1 MISCLPQGPHGTPGG
16 VGQPGPV
23 GEKGE
28 DGEAGDPG
36 TVGEPGIAG
45 EKGDVGEKG
54 DSGPPGAAGPP
65 GPRGTPGEDGP
76 KGNPGPIGF
85 PGDSGS
91 PGEPGVNVTR
101 FSRTSWTEG
110 EFSTFMHVV
119 YVAICIFVFN
129 RSHDLFQGHVGTAG
143 KEGKQGMKGVK
154 GTPGTPGLV
163 GKTGPVGPQGQP
175 GRLGPEGLRGIPG
188 PAGEQGLTGPP
199 GQIGPPGPIGPPGL
213 PGLKGDTG
221 NKGDKGHGGLIG
233 LIGPPG
239 EHGEKGD
246 RGLPGN
252 EGTQGTKGDEGITG
266 SPGPTGPPGP
276 PGLSVIPPLC
286 SFFPCQL
293 LLTFWCYLQGPPATM
308 IQPLPIREG
317 RRKRRRH
324 SNQAQ
329 VEGGDE
335 DVHLDIEELLQGD
348 QPLED
353 AEGMEEVF
361 ATLSSM
367 KTEVELMRRPL
378 GTFESPARTCKEL
391 MMIRPDYKDGDY
403 WIDPNQGCY
412 RDSIKVYC
420 NFTADGETC
429 LYPDKKIEMVKLAAW
444 NKEKPRS
451 WYSKYR
457 KGKQFSYNDRDGNP
471 VHVVQLT
478 FLKLLSATA
487 KQSFTY
493 TCQNSAGWFDSTSH
507 SYQHALRF
515 RGSNDEEMTQAKSS
529 FVNVV
534 HDGCQFRKG
543 QERTVLEIDSPSSE
557 LLPIMDVAPSDFGNS
572 NQKFGFQV
580 GRVCFNG

>member
-1 MISCLPQGPHGTPGG
+1 QGPPGQHGPRGPQGPIGG
-16 VGQPGPV
+16 EVDFLCV
-23 GEKGE
+23 IGE

-36 TVGEPGIAG
+36 SVGELGTAG
-45 EKGDVGEKG
+45 AKGDVGEKG

-76 KGNPGPIGF
+76 KGNLGPIGF
-85 PGDSGS
+85 PGDSG
-91 PGEPGVNVTR
+91 PPGEAGVNGVDGAPGPKGDNGEPGK
-101 FSRTSWTEG
+101 SGPPGASG
-110 EFSTFMHVV
+110 EPGPSGPPG
-119 YVAICIFVFN
+119 
-129 RSHDLFQGHVGTAG
+129 RRGHVGAAG
-143 KEGKQGMKGVK
+143 KEGKQGMKGAK
-154 GTPGTPGLV
+154 GTTGTQGPV
-163 GKTGPVGPQGQP
+163 GKTGPVGPQGHP
-175 GRLGPEGLRGIPG
+175 GRSGPEGFRGIPG
-188 PAGEQGLTGPP
+188 PAGEQGLNGPP
-199 GQIGPPGPIGPPGL
+199 GQTGPPGPIGPPGL
-213 PGLKGDTG
+213 PGLKGDPG

-239 EHGEKGD
+239 ESGEKGD

-252 EGTQGTKGDEGITG
+252 QGTPGPKGDSGGVG
-266 SPGPTGPPGP
+266 SSGPTGPPGP
-276 PGLSVIPPLC
+276 PGLSVSDIAVTKIC
-286 SFFPCQL
+286 FSMIQL
-293 LLTFWCYLQGPPATM
+293 YEIMFPATT
-308 IQPLPIREG
+308 
-317 RRKRRRH
+317 H
-324 SNQAQ
+324 
-329 VEGGDE
+329 
-335 DVHLDIEELLQGD
+335 GD

-391 MMIRPDYKDGDY
+391 MMVHPDYKDGDY
-403 WIDPNQGCY
+403 WIDPNQGCN

-429 LYPDKKIEMVKLAAW
+429 LYPDKRIEMVSLQSW
-444 NKEKPRS
+444 NKEKPGS
-451 WYSKYR
+451 WYSQYR

-493 TCQNSAGWFDSTSH
+493 TCQNSAGWFDNASR
-507 SYQHALRF
+507 SYQRALRF
-515 RGSNDEEMTQAKSS
+515 RGSNDEELTQAKSP
-529 FVNVV
+529 FINAV

-543 QERTVLEIDSPSSE
+543 QDRTVLEIDSPSAE
-557 LLPIMDVAPSDFGNS
+557 LLPIIDVAAADFGSS

-580 GRVCFNG
+580 GRVCFSG